1 MDKTIRQLAEEYG
14 MTKQAMQY
22 HIKKLPERCKN
33 FATQK
38 GVKILMINQEG
49 QEILRFLLA
58 KKQTEEVTK
67 FGNKEIENFATKEE
81 VLELKHKLEMKEL
94 ENKSYLEKIEI
105 LEKRVEE
112 DKERIETTLKLLDQ
126 AQQLQAIAEQKIKRL
141 EQKTEETPD
150 QEEPDTAEDKKWWQF
165 WK

>member
-1 MDKTIRQLAEEYG
+1 MDKTIRELAEEYG

-58 KKQTEEVTK
+58 KKQMEEVTK

-81 VLELKHKLEMKEL
+81 VLELKHKLEMKDRKSTRL
-94 ENKSYLEKIEI
+94 NSSHVSISYAVFCLKKKNK
-105 LEKRVEE
+105 
-112 DKERIETTLKLLDQ
+112 
-126 AQQLQAIAEQKIKRL
+126 
-141 EQKTEETPD
+141 
-150 QEEPDTAEDKKWWQF
+150 KKH
-165 WK
+165 KYE

>member
-58 KKQTEEVTK
+58 KKQ
-67 FGNKEIENFATKEE
+67 
-81 VLELKHKLEMKEL
+81 M
-94 ENKSYLEKIEI
+94 
-105 LEKRVEE
+105 
-112 DKERIETTLKLLDQ
+112 
-126 AQQLQAIAEQKIKRL
+126 
-141 EQKTEETPD
+141 
-150 QEEPDTAEDKKWWQF
+150 
-165 WK
+165 